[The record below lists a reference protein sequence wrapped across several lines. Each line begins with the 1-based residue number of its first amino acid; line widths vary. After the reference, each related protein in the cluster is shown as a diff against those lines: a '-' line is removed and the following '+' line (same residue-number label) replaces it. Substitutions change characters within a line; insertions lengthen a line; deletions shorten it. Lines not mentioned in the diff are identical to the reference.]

1 MADAEAMR
9 KQRVQ
14 ESRAQGAATLKPRHA
29 QAEDR
34 AAAAGAGAAAGAAG
48 AQ

>member
-14 ESRAQGAATLKPRHA
+14 ESRAQGAAATLQRQRE
-29 QAEDR
+29 QALVR
-34 AAAAGAGAAAGAAG
+34 AAEADAE
-48 AQ
+48 